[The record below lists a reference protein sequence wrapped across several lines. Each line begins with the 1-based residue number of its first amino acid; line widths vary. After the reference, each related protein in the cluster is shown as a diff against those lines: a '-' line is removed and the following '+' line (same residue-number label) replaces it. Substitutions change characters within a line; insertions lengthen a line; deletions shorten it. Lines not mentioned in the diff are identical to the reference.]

1 MHGGHSVDSNALGAA
16 LDWHWEGEAGRTGRF
31 SIEPGRGGA
40 FPLVFHPED
49 PQKGLSSKRVMT
61 FAIRKCPREAT
72 MPLRGEEPERGG
84 QADRGAGGRPGTEPH
99 GTSGGGWQDSRG
111 EQGWTGE
118 LALVLISCKLPL
130 DSARKGYFWELG
142 RKFGKCKKLSIYLR
156 VWPPRLVFTTP
167 PQPKAARGQEASV
180 ERACSGLRRPRGSV
194 WPRPG
199 AMERVPGPR
208 LSRMQRA
215 PVGVTRTSAWTPR
228 ALGRQR
234 GWTGRGCGTDE
245 KGN

>member
-1 MHGGHSVDSNALGAA
+1 MPFESV
-16 LDWHWEGEAGRTGRF
+16 
-31 SIEPGRGGA
+31 PGR
-40 FPLVFHPED
+40 P
-49 PQKGLSSKRVMT
+49 R
-61 FAIRKCPREAT
+61 CPYEEKSR
-72 MPLRGEEPERGG
+72 RGEGRRIGEP
-84 QADRGAGGRPGTEPH
+84 GGRPGTEPH
-99 GTSGGGWQDSRG
+99 GTSGGGWRDSRG
-111 EQGWTGE
+111 EQGWTRE

-208 LSRMQRA
+208 LCRMQRA